1 MTAIA
6 EKRKSK
12 GPEALPFEAF
22 LECLREET
30 DVLENL
36 LKNFE
41 LQREALIKN
50 DLQGFVKNLEEQQIL
65 VWETDNREKLRK
77 ELIAKIYPEQP
88 PDEVSFNE
96 ILAAAPASLKPA
108 LEEERRLM
116 RNLVNKINLYRDTN
130 RRLINKSLEIL
141 NYRIKLLT
149 QWSERFYNQNGETEK
164 QVPKL
169 IDRQV

>member
-1 MTAIA
+1 MTAVA
-6 EKRKSK
+6 EKRKPK
-12 GPEALPFEAF
+12 NREARPFEEF
-22 LECLREET
+22 LDCLREET

-65 VWETDNREKLRK
+65 VWEADNREKKRK
-77 ELIAKIYPEQP
+77 QLIAKIPPERST
-88 PDEVSFNE
+88 DEISFTE
-96 ILAAAPASLKPA
+96 ILAIAPAGLKPA
-108 LEEERRLM
+108 LEEERNLM
-116 RNLVNKINLYRDTN
+116 RDLVSKINLYRDTN

-164 QVPKL
+164 HLPKL
-169 IDRQV
+169 IDKQV